1 LQRDALTRA
10 GCERIYEEKA
20 SGAKEN
26 RPELTKLLDH
36 ARKGD
41 VVIVWKLD
49 RLARSLTQLI
59 TTATL
64 LADRGVELRS
74 VTEQIDT
81 TSPSGKLTFHLFAA
95 LAEFERD
102 LIRQRVNAGLKAARA
117 RGRLG
122 GRKPKLSE
130 SDIQKARVLLDSGKY
145 SMGKVA
151 KELQVSYTT
160 LWRAVG
166 KVEVEGAD
174 KKTGDAYE
182 SSHSSSDGS
191 VRRGDARLGG

>member
-1 LQRDALTRA
+1 MLLGYARVSTDEQDTRLQRDALTRA

-26 RPELTKLLDH
+26 RPELTKLFDH

-41 VVIVWKLD
+41 VIIVWKLD

-64 LADRGVELRS
+64 LRDRGVELRS
-74 VTEQIDT
+74 LTEQIDT

-122 GRKPKLSE
+122 GRKPKLTE
-130 SDIQKARVLLDSGKY
+130 SDIEKARVLLASGKY

-151 KELQVSYTT
+151 EELQVSYTT

-166 KVEVEGAD
+166 KVAIE
-174 KKTGDAYE
+174 
-182 SSHSSSDGS
+182 
-191 VRRGDARLGG
+191 

>member
-1 LQRDALTRA
+1 MLLGYARVSTDEQDTRLQRDALTRA

-122 GRKPKLSE
+122 GRKPKLKE
-130 SDIQKARVLLDSGKY
+130 SDIEKARVLLASGKY
-145 SMGKVA
+145 SMRKVA
-151 KELQVSYTT
+151 EELQVSYTT

-166 KVEVEGAD
+166 KVAVG
-174 KKTGDAYE
+174 
-182 SSHSSSDGS
+182 
-191 VRRGDARLGG
+191 

>member
-1 LQRDALTRA
+1 MLLGYPRVSTDEQNTRLQRDALTRA

-26 RPELTKLLDH
+26 RPELIKLLDY

-64 LADRGVELRS
+64 LRDRGVELQS
-74 VTEQIDT
+74 LTEQIDT
-81 TSPSGKLTFHLFAA
+81 TSPGGKLTFHLFAA

-102 LIRQRVNAGLKAARA
+102 LIRQRVGSRGHPSRRLRSRGHSRSCPPYPTNGARSPTTSSLA
-117 RGRLG
+117 M
-122 GRKPKLSE
+122 
-130 SDIQKARVLLDSGKY
+130 V
-145 SMGKVA
+145 VA
-151 KELQVSYTT
+151 
-160 LWRAVG
+160 
-166 KVEVEGAD
+166 
-174 KKTGDAYE
+174 
-182 SSHSSSDGS
+182 
-191 VRRGDARLGG
+191 

>member
-1 LQRDALTRA
+1 MLLGYARVSTDEQDTRLQRDALTRA

-36 ARKGD
+36 ARNGD

-102 LIRQRVNAGLKAARA
+102 LIRQVQHGKGCPGIRGQLYNAVAGGGKSSSWVMRCISIVGCSRKTIFS
-117 RGRLG
+117 RGT
-122 GRKPKLSE
+122 
-130 SDIQKARVLLDSGKY
+130 VLLD
-145 SMGKVA
+145 
-151 KELQVSYTT
+151 
-160 LWRAVG
+160 
-166 KVEVEGAD
+166 
-174 KKTGDAYE
+174 
-182 SSHSSSDGS
+182 
-191 VRRGDARLGG
+191 VR

>member
-1 LQRDALTRA
+1 MLLGYARVSTDEQDTRLQRDALTRA

-36 ARKGD
+36 ARTGD

-64 LADRGVELRS
+64 LAERGVELRS
-74 VTEQIDT
+74 MTEQIDT

-102 LIRQRVNAGLKAARA
+102 LIRQRVNAGLTAA
-117 RGRLG
+117 RGRGTARRQKTKTETERYRKSEGAAGIRQVQHGEGRRRIPGQLYDALAG
-122 GRKPKLSE
+122 GRKGGS
-130 SDIQKARVLLDSGKY
+130 LLNTAGNMY
-145 SMGKVA
+145 
-151 KELQVSYTT
+151 
-160 LWRAVG
+160 
-166 KVEVEGAD
+166 
-174 KKTGDAYE
+174 
-182 SSHSSSDGS
+182 GS
-191 VRRGDARLGG
+191 A